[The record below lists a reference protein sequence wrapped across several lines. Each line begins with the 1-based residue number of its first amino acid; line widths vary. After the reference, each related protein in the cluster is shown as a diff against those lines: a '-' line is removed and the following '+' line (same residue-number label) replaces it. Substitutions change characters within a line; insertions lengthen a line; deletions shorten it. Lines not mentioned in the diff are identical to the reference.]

1 MAVPRLPS
9 LVESL
14 RSRLAVRRWQRAAQ
28 SAETLDAAT
37 LARLGPRARQVATHA
52 RQLAEAA
59 DRVLDGRHVGTDAID
74 RPPQCD
80 WAWRPAP
87 WAVQMTPQVIAG
99 ATGGTGLTDGVRL
112 FHDCPLT
119 EITLK
124 QTRTNRPDAAAPY
137 ALSVDALGFAGS
149 FLSLALDL
157 PQQAALS
164 LRRSHIIGISTRLK
178 MERTGEMFVRL
189 NIKQGPNTDQMVS
202 ELRPGDHAGSP
213 VTAEF
218 DLGFDEINPAKLEG
232 AWIDLIFERPEM
244 NLVRI
249 EDLTV
254 TRRPRADI

>member
-1 MAVPRLPS
+1 MAPRLPS

-14 RSRLAVRRWQRAAQ
+14 RSRLAVRRWERTAQ
-28 SAETLDAAT
+28 SAEALDPAT
-37 LARLGPRARQVATHA
+37 LAWLRPRARQVATHA
-52 RQLAEAA
+52 RHLSEAA
-59 DRVLDGRHVGTDAID
+59 DRVLLGPRIGADTIE
-74 RPPQCD
+74 RPPLCN

-87 WAVQMTPQVIAG
+87 WAAAMTPRIVAG
-99 ATGGTGLTDGVRL
+99 ATGGTQLIEGARL
-112 FHDCPLT
+112 FHDCPLA

-124 QTRTNRPDAAAPY
+124 QTRATDARATAPF
-137 ALSVDALGFAGS
+137 ALSLDALGFAGS

-157 PQQAALS
+157 PKDAALS
-164 LRRSHIIGISTRLK
+164 LRRSHIVGVSVRLRI
-178 MERTGEMFVRL
+178 ERPGEMYVRL

-202 ELRPGDHAGSP
+202 ELRPGDRPDGP

-244 NLVRI
+244 NLVQI
-249 EDLTV
+249 LDLTL